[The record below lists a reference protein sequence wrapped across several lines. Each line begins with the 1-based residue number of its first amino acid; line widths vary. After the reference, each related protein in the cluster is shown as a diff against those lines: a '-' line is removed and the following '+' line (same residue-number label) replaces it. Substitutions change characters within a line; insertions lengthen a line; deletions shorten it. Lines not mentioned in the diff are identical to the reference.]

1 MKENADRARSLDK
14 AELAK
19 ELRESAEQ
27 MFRLR
32 FQLSMGQ
39 SDGLKKLRQLRRER
53 ARMLTVEREREL
65 HIEEPHHAAAVAPPA
80 PKKAAHKV
88 KPVHHAKPAAKVAVK
103 KKTKKVA
110 KHEAKKAAKKEARK
124 EARPKAKA
132 KAKAHAKPK
141 ASPVHKTAAKTA
153 AKKPAGKKSAKG

>member
-1 MKENADRARSLDK
+1 MKENADRARSLDA

-65 HIEEPHHAAAVAPPA
+65 HIEEPHKTAASAAAPAA
-80 PKKAAHKV
+80 PKKAKAAH
-88 KPVHHAKPAAKVAVK
+88 KPAAKVAL
-103 KKTKKVA
+103 
-110 KHEAKKAAKKEARK
+110 KKAAKPE
-124 EARPKAKA
+124 
-132 KAKAHAKPK
+132 
-141 ASPVHKTAAKTA
+141 
-153 AKKPAGKKSAKG
+153 

>member
-39 SDGLKKLRQLRRER
+39 SDGLKKLRLLRRER
-53 ARMLTVEREREL
+53 DRMLTVEREREL
-65 HIEEPHHAAAVAPPA
+65 LIEKTHKPAAVAPSE
-80 PKKAAHKV
+80 PKKGKAASK
-88 KPVHHAKPAAKVAVK
+88 AEPAATGPVR
-103 KKTKKVA
+103 TKCKQ
-110 KHEAKKAAKKEARK
+110 
-124 EARPKAKA
+124 
-132 KAKAHAKPK
+132 
-141 ASPVHKTAAKTA
+141 
-153 AKKPAGKKSAKG
+153 G

>member
-1 MKENADRARSLDK
+1 MKENADRARSLDA

-19 ELRESAEQ
+19 ELRESAVQ

-65 HIEEPHHAAAVAPPA
+65 HIEERHKTAPAAPAA
-80 PKKAAHKV
+80 PKKAKEAHKV
-88 KPVHHAKPAAKVAVK
+88 KPAAKVAVK
-103 KKTKKVA
+103 K
-110 KHEAKKAAKKEARK
+110 
-124 EARPKAKA
+124 
-132 KAKAHAKPK
+132 
-141 ASPVHKTAAKTA
+141 
-153 AKKPAGKKSAKG
+153 

>member
-1 MKENADRARSLDK
+1 MKENADRARGLDA

-65 HIEEPHHAAAVAPPA
+65 HIEETSKPATVAPAAHEKAAAA
-80 PKKAAHKV
+80 PK
-88 KPVHHAKPAAKVAVK
+88 AKPAAKAPVK
-103 KKTKKVA
+103 KKAKKAA
-110 KHEAKKAAKKEARK
+110 KIEAKKAAKKEARK
-124 EARPKAKA
+124 EA
-132 KAKAHAKPK
+132 KPK
-141 ASPVHKTAAKTA
+141 AHPVSETAAKKA
-153 AKKPAGKKSAKG
+153 AKKPAAKKSAKG

>member
-1 MKENADRARSLDK
+1 MKENADRARSLDA

-65 HIEEPHHAAAVAPPA
+65 HIEEPHKIAAAAAAAAPAA
-80 PKKAAHKV
+80 PKKASHKV
-88 KPVHHAKPAAKVAVK
+88 KPAHKAKP
-103 KKTKKVA
+103 
-110 KHEAKKAAKKEARK
+110 
-124 EARPKAKA
+124 
-132 KAKAHAKPK
+132 
-141 ASPVHKTAAKTA
+141 
-153 AKKPAGKKSAKG
+153 

>member
-1 MKENADRARSLDK
+1 MKENADRARGLDK

-39 SDGLKKLRQLRRER
+39 SDGLKKLRLLRRER

-65 HIEEPHHAAAVAPPA
+65 HIEETHKPATVAPA
-80 PKKAAHKV
+80 EPKKAKAAPK
-88 KPVHHAKPAAKVAVK
+88 AKPAARAPVARAPVK
-103 KKTKKVA
+103 KNAKKVA
-110 KHEAKKAAKKEARK
+110 
-124 EARPKAKA
+124 
-132 KAKAHAKPK
+132 
-141 ASPVHKTAAKTA
+141 
-153 AKKPAGKKSAKG
+153 

>member
-65 HIEEPHHAAAVAPPA
+65 HIEEPHHAAAVATAA
-80 PKKAAHKV
+80 PKQAAHKV
-88 KPVHHAKPAAKVAVK
+88 KPVHHGKPAAKVAVK
-103 KKTKKVA
+103 KKTKKVV
-110 KHEAKKAAKKEARK
+110 KHEAKKAAKKV
-124 EARPKAKA
+124 AKKVA
-132 KAKAHAKPK
+132 KPKAKAHAKPK
-141 ASPVHKTAAKTA
+141 ASPVHKTAAKKPA
-153 AKKPAGKKSAKG
+153 AKKSGKG

>member
-39 SDGLKKLRQLRRER
+39 SDGLKKLRLLRRER

-65 HIEEPHHAAAVAPPA
+65 HIEATHKPATIAPAV
-80 PKKAAHKV
+80 PKK
-88 KPVHHAKPAAKVAVK
+88 
-103 KKTKKVA
+103 
-110 KHEAKKAAKKEARK
+110 
-124 EARPKAKA
+124 
-132 KAKAHAKPK
+132 
-141 ASPVHKTAAKTA
+141 
-153 AKKPAGKKSAKG
+153 GKSAA

>member
-1 MKENADRARSLDK
+1 MTENADRARGLDA

-39 SDGLKKLRQLRRER
+39 TDGLKKLRQLRTER

-65 HIEEPHHAAAVAPPA
+65 HIEEQHKTVTVASAAPQ
-80 PKKAAHKV
+80 KAKEAHK
-88 KPVHHAKPAAKVAVK
+88 AKPAAKGDLK
-103 KKTKKVA
+103 KKTKQ
-110 KHEAKKAAKKEARK
+110 EAK
-124 EARPKAKA
+124 P
-132 KAKAHAKPK
+132 KAKAHAK
-141 ASPVHKTAAKTA
+141 
-153 AKKPAGKKSAKG
+153 